1 MRAVGGLDADV
12 DLDQAQARLKLAESN
27 LLVELNNLNDLKNH
41 YQRLVGVS
49 PADGLILPGGTLT
62 LPTDRQ
68 IALNLA
74 FEMNPFIE
82 AQVETSRARQ
92 AGFRASRGRFF
103 PTINLQYRNSAEK
116 NRDGIAG
123 NFDEQALEVGLS
135 MNLYRGGTDASL
147 SREAQA
153 LYYAAIE
160 AQRLACINV
169 RQNVLDAY
177 NEIDILKERIL
188 ILESNLAS
196 QESSKDAYKQQFEIG
211 QRSLLDMLDGVNEYF
226 VTRNSLL
233 SAEVDLRKAE
243 QRAAAIGILLTKVG
257 VAGERA
263 DTQAAYELAL
273 LERGAG
279 STYSTCPSELPDQ
292 SVIDI
297 AQIYEQTDAEFE
309 AQKQPMFEGEGGFGT
324 FEGEG
329 GFGEFDASED
339 ADPFFSEPELEE
351 SLPNELV
358 LYYALDS
365 AEIPMESDADL
376 EAVAARIFD
385 NPDLRVLVE
394 GHADE
399 TGTRL
404 RNREL
409 ANQRALSVKRRLVQQ
424 SALDPSQIDTIG
436 FGEDRPAVT
445 GSGAQPQN
453 RRAVILIQ

>member
-339 ADPFFSEPELEE
+339 ADPFFSEPQSAEP
-351 SLPNELV
+351 LPNELV

-399 TGTRL
+399 TGNRL

-409 ANQRALSVKRRLVQQ
+409 ANQRAVSVKRRLVQQ
-424 SALDPSQIDTIG
+424 YALDPSQIDTIG
-436 FGEDRPAVT
+436 FGEDRPAVS